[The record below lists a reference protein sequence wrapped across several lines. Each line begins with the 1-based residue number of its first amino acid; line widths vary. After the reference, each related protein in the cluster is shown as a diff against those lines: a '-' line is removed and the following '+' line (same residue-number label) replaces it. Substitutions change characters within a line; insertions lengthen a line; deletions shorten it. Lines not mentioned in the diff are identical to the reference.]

1 VAKTKQ
7 KKKRHLSKAQ
17 KADAKKS
24 AKKHGRSKP
33 GLWEN
38 VNASKGK
45 GPKAKKSK
53 NKGPKKSSSKGKTR
67 PGKRSKAKGK
77 KKSKKG

>member
-1 VAKTKQ
+1 MAKAKQ
-7 KKKRHLSKAQ
+7 KKKRTMSKGQ
-17 KADAKKS
+17 KADANKS

-45 GPKAKKSK
+45 GPKAKK
-53 NKGPKKSSSKGKTR
+53 KGKTR
-67 PGKRSKAKGK
+67 PGKKSR
-77 KKSKKG
+77 KKSKSKSKK

>member
-1 VAKTKQ
+1 MATKTRP
-7 KKKRHLSKAQ
+7 KKKRHLSKGQ

-24 AKKHGRSKP
+24 ANKHGRSRP

-45 GPKAKKSK
+45 GPKARKKT
-53 NKGPKKSSSKGKTR
+53 PKGKTR
-67 PGKRSKAKGK
+67 PGKRSR
-77 KKSKKG
+77 KKSKSKK

>member
-1 VAKTKQ
+1 VPAKP
-7 KKKRHLSKAQ
+7 KKKLSSKQ

-45 GPKAKKSK
+45 GPKSKSK
-53 NKGPKKSSSKGKTR
+53 SKGKTR
-67 PGKRSKAKGK
+67 PGKRSRKGGK
-77 KKSKKG
+77 KRKSKK

>member
-1 VAKTKQ
+1 MATK
-7 KKKRHLSKAQ
+7 KPERKMSGTQ

-24 AKKHGRSKP
+24 AEKHGRSKP

-45 GPKAKKSK
+45 GPKSKSK
-53 NKGPKKSSSKGKTR
+53 SKPKGKTR
-67 PGKRSKAKGK
+67 PGKRSRKP
-77 KKSKKG
+77 KSKK